1 LLLAE
6 AAFAICSLHSTIATL
21 KLKMFRSVAENSLA
35 RQAEAALDG
44 KNPLREKLWLASKS
58 LRRAE
63 ILRAVGW
70 EFEAVAANVDETQN
84 ASEDA
89 ISYVKR
95 LATAKAEAV
104 ARKFPGG
111 LVLGADTVVLIG
123 EEILGQP
130 RDDGNARRML
140 RLLSGRWHLVLTGV
154 ALVRF
159 GKPTR
164 VLVEHAT
171 TRVRFYEMSAD
182 EIDWYVSTGE
192 PRDKAGAYAIQGRGA
207 LFIEGIQG
215 DYFNVVGLPIRL
227 VYDLSRRI

>member
-1 LLLAE
+1 
-6 AAFAICSLHSTIATL
+6 
-21 KLKMFRSVAENSLA
+21 M
-35 RQAEAALDG
+35 DD

-58 LRRAE
+58 LRRGE

-70 EFEAVAANVDETQN
+70 EFEAVAANVDETRT

-95 LATAKAEAV
+95 LATTKAEAV

-111 LVLGADTVVLIG
+111 LVLGADTVVVIG

-130 RDDGNARRML
+130 RDDGDARRML
-140 RLLSGRWHLVLTGV
+140 RLLSGRWHMVLTGV

-159 GKPTR
+159 GNPPR

-215 DYFNVVGLPIRL
+215 DYFNVVGLPVRL
-227 VYDLSRRI
+227 IYEMSRRIGSL

>member
-1 LLLAE
+1 
-6 AAFAICSLHSTIATL
+6 
-21 KLKMFRSVAENSLA
+21 MDN
-35 RQAEAALDG
+35 

-63 ILRAVGW
+63 ILRSVGW
-70 EFEAVAANVDETQN
+70 EFEAVAPKVDETLN

-95 LATAKAEAV
+95 LATMKAEAV
-104 ARKFPGG
+104 AVRFPGS
-111 LVLGADTVVLIG
+111 LVLGADTVVVIDG
-123 EEILGQP
+123 EILGQP
-130 RDDGNARRML
+130 RDDADARRML
-140 RLLSGRWHLVLTGV
+140 RLLSGRWHMVLTGV
-154 ALVRF
+154 ALMRF
-159 GKPTR
+159 GNPPR

-171 TRVRFYEMSAD
+171 TRVRFYQISTD

-192 PRDKAGAYAIQGRGA
+192 PRDKAGAYGIQGRGA

>member
-1 LLLAE
+1 
-6 AAFAICSLHSTIATL
+6 
-21 KLKMFRSVAENSLA
+21 MN
-35 RQAEAALDG
+35 G

-58 LRRAE
+58 LRRTE

-70 EFEAVAANVDETQN
+70 EFEAVAPNVDETQG

-95 LATAKAEAV
+95 LATLKAEAV
-104 ARKFPGG
+104 ARKVPGG
-111 LVLGADTVVLIG
+111 LVLGADTVVVIG
-123 EEILGQP
+123 GEVLGQP
-130 RDDGNARRML
+130 RDDGEARRML
-140 RLLSGRWHLVLTGV
+140 RLLSGRWHMVLTGV

-159 GKPTR
+159 GNPPR

-192 PRDKAGAYAIQGRGA
+192 PRGKAGAYAIQGRGA

>member
-1 LLLAE
+1 
-6 AAFAICSLHSTIATL
+6 
-21 KLKMFRSVAENSLA
+21 LA
-35 RQAEAALDG
+35 RQAEAALDDR
-44 KNPLREKLWLASKS
+44 NPLREKLWLASKS
-58 LRRAE
+58 LRRSE
-63 ILRAVGW
+63 ILRSVGW
-70 EFEAVAANVDETQN
+70 EFEAIAADVDETQRP
-84 ASEDA
+84 SEDA

-95 LATAKAEAV
+95 LATMKAETV

-111 LVLGADTVVLIG
+111 LVLGADTVVVIG

-130 RDDGNARRML
+130 RDDGDARRML
-140 RLLSGRWHLVLTGV
+140 RLLSGRWHMVLTGV

-159 GKPTR
+159 GNPPR
-164 VLVEHAT
+164 VLVEHKT

-227 VYDLSRRI
+227 VYELLRRIG